1 MSNLIR
7 VPLKEEATKQEV
19 NSEVNSSPGNNS
31 ISVTPKD
38 LSPQDAAARDVVER
52 KITSSD
58 PDEKEEA
65 LLDDAIE
72 MTYPASDPPAI
83 SSPRTGNRLAR

>member
-1 MSNLIR
+1 MSNLIS
-7 VPLKEEATKQEV
+7 VPAKEDEKEQEL
-19 NSEVNSSPGNNS
+19 NSSQGNNS

-38 LSPQDAAARDVVER
+38 LSPHDAAARDVIER

-72 MTYPASDPPAI
+72 MTFPASDPPAI
-83 SSPRTGNRLAR
+83 LSPRSSRHLAR